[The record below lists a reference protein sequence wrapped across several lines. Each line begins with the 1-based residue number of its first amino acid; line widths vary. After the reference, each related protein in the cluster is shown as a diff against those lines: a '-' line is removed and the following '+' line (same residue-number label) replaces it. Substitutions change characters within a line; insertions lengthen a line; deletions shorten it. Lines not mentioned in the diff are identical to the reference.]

1 MKELN
6 IEGTGFKPNL
16 RSFKKYI
23 ITFKGFSMQLLDL
36 NANLLDEMLFK
47 SNIINIEIANNNYI
61 LVALPEAILII
72 KIYDKS
78 FIFFKV
84 I

>member
-1 MKELN
+1 
-6 IEGTGFKPNL
+6 
-16 RSFKKYI
+16 
-23 ITFKGFSMQLLDL
+23 MQLLDL

-78 FIFFKV
+78 FIFFKF